1 MPAPTSLTRT
11 YESLLTTTLDK
22 IRDVLEDQISTG
34 TKLLYFYKRAGN
46 WKGVNSGGAKY
57 AQPLMYGITP
67 ADSYSGT
74 GVLDV
79 TPFEGIT
86 EAFFDWRQAAAPIV
100 ITGLEEFQNRDADGT
115 RVLDLLK
122 ARTKQALLGLE
133 DFFNKGMLQGLGA
146 IDTTSVT
153 TAYVS
158 ALNSS
163 SFIDPLGLTIKYDP
177 TSSTTIGSVNQA
189 TNSWW
194 RNQLV
199 DAGSGTYAAT
209 SFAGLLK
216 AIRGLKMLCT
226 KGPGGSP
233 DVYLSDLSTHL
244 LVETALAA
252 AHRNPDYQKAD
263 IPFENI
269 MLYGQPFVWDENV
282 PDVATPSTT
291 ITKGTI
297 FALNTKFLGVAFDKE
312 RNFTPGPFV
321 KPENQD
327 AKVAHIQ
334 WTGTH
339 WVSNRRKQGVMGN
352 IDITIAS

>member
-1 MPAPTSLTRT
+1 MPATSLTRS

-34 TKLLYFYKRAGN
+34 TKLLYFYKKAGN

-57 AQPLMYGITP
+57 MVPLMYGLTP
-67 ADSYSGT
+67 ADAYSGN

-79 TPFEGIT
+79 TPFEGMT
-86 EAFFDWRQAAAPIV
+86 DAFFDWRQAAVPIV
-100 ITGLEEFQNRDADGT
+100 ITGLEEFQNRDAEGT
-115 RVLDLLK
+115 RILDLLK

-133 DFFNKGMLQGLGA
+133 DFFNTALLQGLGRT
-146 IDTTSVT
+146 DTTSIT

-158 ALNSS
+158 PLNGA
-163 SFIDPLGLTIKYDP
+163 SFCDPLGLLVKYDP
-177 TSSTTIGSVNQA
+177 TTSTTIGSVNQN
-189 TNSWW
+189 TNTWW
-194 RNQLV
+194 RNQTV
-199 DAGSGTYAAT
+199 NAGSGTYNAT
-209 SFAGLLK
+209 TFAGALK
-216 AIRGLKMLCT
+216 AIRALKMLCT

-244 LVETALAA
+244 FVETALAA

-269 MLYGQPFVWDENV
+269 MLYGQPFVWDENC
-282 PDVATPSTT
+282 PDVFTPSTT

-297 FALNTKFLGVAFDKE
+297 FALNTKFTGVAFDKE
-312 RNFTPGPFV
+312 HNFTPGPFV

-327 AKVAHIQ
+327 SKAAHIM
-334 WTGTH
+334 WYGTH
-339 WVSNRRKQGVMGN
+339 WTSNRRKQGVLGN
-352 IDITIAS
+352 LDLTIQS